1 MNKKI
6 FILVQH
12 RLHTKDILGVYS
24 SQSKL
29 EKRLFELYPKVEK
42 EKVSP
47 FIKQLLALKGKPKVL
62 RDYGEMLSIQTTEID
77 RDCSL
82 FIE

>member
-1 MNKKI
+1 M
-6 FILVQH
+6 VQH
-12 RLHTKDILGVYS
+12 HLHTKNILGVYS

-29 EKRLFELYPKVEK
+29 EKRIFELYPKVEK
-42 EKVSP
+42 EKVKP
-47 FIKQLLALKGKPKVL
+47 FINELLTLKGKPKVL

-77 RDCSL
+77 SNNSL